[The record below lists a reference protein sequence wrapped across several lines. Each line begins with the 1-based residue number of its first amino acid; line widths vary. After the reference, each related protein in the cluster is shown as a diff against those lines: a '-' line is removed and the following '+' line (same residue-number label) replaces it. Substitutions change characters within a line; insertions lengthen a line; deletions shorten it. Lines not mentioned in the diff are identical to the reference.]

1 MNQQI
6 KEIIRDAEM
15 VLVGI
20 GEECALPVPSFGCG
34 AELEPFYRS
43 RYCAE
48 VPGDHEILQ
57 AYNRLRQ
64 MIGAKPY
71 FVVTLNTDDLIWR
84 SDFEPDLIVAPCGSM
99 AKMQCA
105 EHIVEA
111 APVRERVIAAWEEC
125 RRSDAV
131 SGGSPS
137 SDHEAAC
144 EADGQVS
151 DGAAPD
157 GATVEPREQGA
168 RVKKLRCG
176 EAAGEPVARYAV
188 CPECG
193 RPLTFHTVAADNY
206 LEAGYLSQWN
216 HYTRWLSCTLN
227 RKLCIL
233 ELGTGFS
240 YPQVIRWPFEKTA
253 YFNQKATLVRVSSQ
267 YPQLP
272 AELGGRGVSV
282 QEQPVAFLLG
292 E

>member
-64 MIGAKPY
+64 TIGAKPY

-84 SDFEPDLIVAPCGSM
+84 SDFEQDLIVAPCGSM

-125 RRSDAV
+125 RRSDAA
-131 SGGSPS
+131 S
-137 SDHEAAC
+137 A
-144 EADGQVS
+144 
-151 DGAAPD
+151 
-157 GATVEPREQGA
+157 VEPQEQGA

-176 EAAGEPVARYAV
+176 EAAGELVARYAV

-292 E
+292 LYSLTV